1 LAGAAF
7 LAGALAAA
15 GFFAAL
21 VAVAISDS
29 PVSNSVKVLG
39 FANCRPAAMGNN
51 LRECKHDA

>member
-1 LAGAAF
+1 